1 MADLIRLLPDAIANQ
16 IAAGEVVQRP
26 ASCIKELMENAVD
39 AGATHIH
46 VIVRE
51 AGRQFIQIIDNG
63 KGMSSADVRMSIE
76 RHATSKISKAED
88 LFTLQTMGFR
98 GEALASI
105 TAVAQVEIKTRRPS
119 DELGTILVV
128 EGSVVKKHEP
138 EACSPGTSITVK
150 NLFYNIPARRNFLKG
165 NPVELKHIIEE
176 FIHLSLANPQLAFTL
191 VSEDELIYEL
201 TPGKL
206 SHRIVALF
214 GKGYQQQLAVIN
226 EEAPGL
232 KLTGYIGRPELSKR
246 TRSEQYFF
254 VNRRFVKNNYLHFA
268 VMNGFEG
275 LLPEGN
281 YPFYAIFIEIDPAH
295 IDVNVHPTKTEIK
308 FIDDRGL
315 YAFLRVAVKHA
326 LGLHQLAPP
335 IDFSA
340 NINLMD
346 EAGRRPDDMRRTF
359 IYEQSGFQKD
369 ENLPHWESLFNS
381 QGEVK
386 QNVNGR
392 PVIAQSESGS
402 SGTRILFQF
411 RNSYL
416 VREVSQGLMFID
428 QQAASERVLFDR
440 LMARSAAVPG
450 SVQKL
455 LFPVTLEF
463 NQADF
468 TLIGE
473 MMDEI
478 KNLGFELE
486 VFGKSAYLLTGV
498 PQEFSGREQRIIED
512 LLEQFKTNRADLKI
526 PVKENIARSLATKR
540 ALKRGELLTREQ
552 QESLVAGLFSSQVPS
567 ATPDG
572 RPTFFIFED
581 NQLNRYFA

>member
-1 MADLIRLLPDAIANQ
+1 MADIIRLLPDAIANQ

-26 ASCIKELMENAVD
+26 SSCIKELMENAVD
-39 AGATHIH
+39 AGATHIQ

-51 AGRQFIQIIDNG
+51 AGRQFIQVIDNG
-63 KGMSSADVRMSIE
+63 KGMTAADLRMSIE

-105 TAVAQVEIKTRRPS
+105 TAVAQVEIKTRRPA

-138 EACSPGTSITVK
+138 EACPPGTSITVK

-281 YPFYAIFIEIDPAH
+281 FPFYAIFIEIDPAH

-346 EAGRRPDDMRRTF
+346 EAGRRPDDTRRTF

-381 QGEVK
+381 QGEAK
-386 QNVNGR
+386 QNMNGR
-392 PVIAQSESGS
+392 PVIAQGESGS

-512 LLEQFKTNRADLKI
+512 LLEQFKTNRADLKV
-526 PVKENIARSLATKR
+526 PVKENIARSLATR
-540 ALKRGELLTREQ
+540 GALKRGELLTREQ

>member
-1 MADLIRLLPDAIANQ
+1 MTA
-16 IAAGEVVQRP
+16 
-26 ASCIKELMENAVD
+26 
-39 AGATHIH
+39 
-46 VIVRE
+46 
-51 AGRQFIQIIDNG
+51 
-63 KGMSSADVRMSIE
+63 ADVRMSIE
-76 RHATSKISKAED
+76 RHATSKISKTED

-138 EACSPGTSITVK
+138 EACPPGTSITVK

-232 KLTGYIGRPELSKR
+232 KLAGYIGRPELSKR

-281 YPFYAIFIEIDPAH
+281 FPFYAIFIEIDPAH

-346 EAGRRPDDMRRTF
+346 EVNRRPDDTRRTF
-359 IYEQSGFQKD
+359 IYEQTGFQKD

-381 QGEVK
+381 QGEAR
-386 QNVNGR
+386 QNMNGR
-392 PVIAQSESGS
+392 SVIAQGESGS

-428 QQAASERVLFDR
+428 QQAAGERVLFDR

-526 PVKENIARSLATKR
+526 PVKENIARSLATR
-540 ALKRGELLTREQ
+540 GAVKRGELLTREQ

>member
-39 AGATHIH
+39 AGATRIQ

-51 AGRQFIQIIDNG
+51 AGRQLIQIIDNG
-63 KGMSSADVRMSIE
+63 KGMSATDVRMSIE
-76 RHATSKISKAED
+76 RHATSKISKTED

-105 TAVAQVEIKTRRPS
+105 AAVAQVEIKTRQPE
-119 DELGTILVV
+119 DELGTILLV
-128 EGSVVKKHEP
+128 EGSVIKKHEP
-138 EACSPGTSITVK
+138 EACPVGTSIAVK

-165 NPVELKHIIEE
+165 NPVEMKHIIDE
-176 FIHLSLANPQLAFTL
+176 FIHLALANPQLAFIL
-191 VSEDELIYEL
+191 INEDEVVYDL

-206 SHRIVALF
+206 SQRIVALF
-214 GKGYQQQLAVIN
+214 GKGYQQQLAVIT

-232 KLTGYIGRPELSKR
+232 KLTGYIGRPELAKR

-254 VNRRFVKNNYLHFA
+254 VNRRYVKNNYLHYA

-275 LLPEGN
+275 LLQDGSF
-281 YPFYAIFIEIDPAH
+281 PFYAIFIEIDPAH

-308 FIDDRGL
+308 FIDDRGI

-335 IDFSA
+335 MDFSA

-346 EAGRRPDDMRRTF
+346 AVNRNPDDSRRTF
-359 IYEQSGFQKD
+359 IYEQTGFQKD
-369 ENLPHWESLFNS
+369 ENLPHWESLFNAP
-381 QGEVK
+381 GAAK
-386 QNVNGR
+386 QNMSGLPLNNQ
-392 PVIAQSESGS
+392 PSAAQTGAK
-402 SGTRILFQF
+402 TLFQY
-411 RNSYL
+411 RNAFL

-440 LMARSAAVPG
+440 LMARSASTPG

-473 MMDEI
+473 MMEEI
-478 KNLGFELE
+478 RNLGFELE

-498 PQEFSGREQRIIED
+498 PQEFTRHEQRIIED

-526 PVKENIARSLATKR
+526 PVKENIARALASKG
-540 ALKRGELLTREQ
+540 AVKKGEILGREQ
-552 QESLVAGLFSSQVPS
+552 QESLVAGLFASPVPS

>member
-1 MADLIRLLPDAIANQ
+1 MADIIRLLPDAIANQ

-26 ASCIKELMENAVD
+26 SSCIKELMENAVD
-39 AGATHIH
+39 AGATHIQ

-51 AGRQFIQIIDNG
+51 AGRQFIQVIDNG
-63 KGMSSADVRMSIE
+63 KGMTAADLRMSIE
-76 RHATSKISKAED
+76 RHATSKISKTED

-105 TAVAQVEIKTRRPS
+105 TAVAQVEIKTRRPA

-138 EACSPGTSITVK
+138 EACPPGTSITVK

-281 YPFYAIFIEIDPAH
+281 FPFYAIFIEIDPAH

-346 EAGRRPDDMRRTF
+346 EAGRRPDDTRRTF

-381 QGEVK
+381 QGEAK
-386 QNVNGR
+386 QNMNGR
-392 PVIAQSESGS
+392 PVIAQGESGY

-512 LLEQFKTNRADLKI
+512 LLEQFKTNRADLKV
-526 PVKENIARSLATKR
+526 PVKENIARSLATR
-540 ALKRGELLTREQ
+540 GALKRGELLTREQ

>member
-26 ASCIKELMENAVD
+26 SSCIKELMENAVD
-39 AGATHIH
+39 AGATHIQ

-51 AGRQFIQIIDNG
+51 AGRQFIQVIDNG
-63 KGMSSADVRMSIE
+63 KGMTAADVRMSIE
-76 RHATSKISKAED
+76 RHATSKISKTED

-105 TAVAQVEIKTRRPS
+105 TAVAQVEIKTRRPA

-138 EACSPGTSITVK
+138 EACPPGTSITVK

-214 GKGYQQQLAVIN
+214 GKGYQQQLAVID

-281 YPFYAIFIEIDPAH
+281 FPFYAIFIEIDPAH

-346 EAGRRPDDMRRTF
+346 EVNRRPDDTRRTF
-359 IYEQSGFQKD
+359 IYEQTGFQKD

-381 QGEVK
+381 QGEAR
-386 QNVNGR
+386 QNMNGR
-392 PVIAQSESGS
+392 SVIAQGESGS

-428 QQAASERVLFDR
+428 QQAAGERVLFDR

-526 PVKENIARSLATKR
+526 PVKENIARSLATR
-540 ALKRGELLTREQ
+540 GAVKRGELLTREQ

>member
-26 ASCIKELMENAVD
+26 SSCIKELMENAVD
-39 AGATHIH
+39 AGATHIQ

-51 AGRQFIQIIDNG
+51 AGRQFIQVIDNG
-63 KGMSSADVRMSIE
+63 KGMTAADVRMSIE
-76 RHATSKISKAED
+76 RHATSKISKTED

-105 TAVAQVEIKTRRPS
+105 TAVAQVEIKTRRPA

-138 EACSPGTSITVK
+138 EACPPGTSITVK

-232 KLTGYIGRPELSKR
+232 KLAGYIGRPELSKR

-281 YPFYAIFIEIDPAH
+281 FPFYAIFIEIDPAH

-315 YAFLRVAVKHA
+315 YAFLRVAVKHS

-346 EAGRRPDDMRRTF
+346 EVNRRPDDTRRTF
-359 IYEQSGFQKD
+359 IYEQTGFQKD

-381 QGEVK
+381 QGEAR
-386 QNVNGR
+386 QNMNGR
-392 PVIAQSESGS
+392 SVIAQGESGS

-428 QQAASERVLFDR
+428 QQAAGERVLFDR

-526 PVKENIARSLATKR
+526 PVKENIARSLATR
-540 ALKRGELLTREQ
+540 GAVKRGELLTREQ